1 MAGASRYDGGV
12 AWLAGAAGPCD
23 DATSKAAIVLAC
35 PLPNSDPMPVPSRRS
50 VPADAA
56 ADAETGS
63 EPARDGQHGREDDT
77 ARAPARSRTP
87 RRGPDGRL
95 AEPSV
100 EAADAAAPK
109 PARRGRRKAA
119 ESESANADAAQGDA
133 EGAGDKPAKA
143 GKEKAA
149 KAAPKLVKTADKL
162 AKLGLTRSIDLVLH
176 LPMRYEDETTLTPM
190 RELLP
195 GELAQTEGVVYDN
208 EITYRP
214 RRQLLVRLRDED
226 GSELVLRFLNFYG
239 SQVKQMAVGQRLR
252 VRGDV
257 RGGFFGLE
265 IVHPAVRVVDEDTP
279 LAQVLTPVYPST
291 AGVSQAYL
299 RKAIDNALVRTPL
312 PELLPAEVEAA
323 YLRPL
328 GVPALADAVRQ
339 LHHPGVDSDE
349 TALIDGTHPAWIR
362 IKFDELLAQQL
373 SLKRAHE
380 ERRTRAAPAMPRRG
394 ADDQDSLVAR
404 LFAALPFSLT
414 GAQTRVVDEIARD
427 LTLAHP
433 MQRLLQ
439 GDVGSGKTV
448 VAALAAA
455 QAIDAGY
462 QAALMA
468 PTEILAEQHARKLRG
483 WLEPLGVTVAWL
495 AGSLKTRDKRSAIE
509 AAALGTAQ
517 LVIGT
522 HAIIQDTV
530 EFARLG
536 LVIVDEQHRF
546 GVAQRLALRAKA
558 GGPAGFQP
566 HQLMMSATPI
576 PRTLAMTYYADL
588 EVSTIDELP
597 PGRTPIVTKLVAD
610 ARREEVIGRVRDAAL
625 GGRQVYWVCPLIE
638 ESETLQL
645 QTAVETYETLA
656 AALPGVNVGLVH
668 GRLSPA
674 EKASVMEAFSRNEV
688 QLLVATTVIEVGVDV
703 PNASLMVI
711 EHAERFGLAQLHQLR
726 GRVGRG
732 TAASAC
738 VLMYSG
744 PLSIAGRARLK
755 TMRETND
762 GFEIARRDLEIRG
775 PGEFLGAR
783 QSGAAML
790 RFADLEQD
798 GWLIEP
804 AREAAAAL
812 IAHHPEVVT
821 QHLARWL
828 GAREQFLKA

>member
-1 MAGASRYDGGV
+1 M
-12 AWLAGAAGPCD
+12 
-23 DATSKAAIVLAC
+23 
-35 PLPNSDPMPVPSRRS
+35 
-50 VPADAA
+50 
-56 ADAETGS
+56 
-63 EPARDGQHGREDDT
+63 
-77 ARAPARSRTP
+77 
-87 RRGPDGRL
+87 
-95 AEPSV
+95 
-100 EAADAAAPK
+100 
-109 PARRGRRKAA
+109 
-119 ESESANADAAQGDA
+119 
-133 EGAGDKPAKA
+133 
-143 GKEKAA
+143 
-149 KAAPKLVKTADKL
+149 KTADKL

-176 LPMRYEDETTLTPM
+176 LPMRYEDETTLTPIG
-190 RELLP
+190 ELLP
-195 GELAQTEGVVYDN
+195 GGVAQTEGVVFDN
-208 EITYRP
+208 EVAYRP
-214 RRQLLVRLRDED
+214 RRQLVVKIRDDD
-226 GSELVLRFLNFYG
+226 GDQLVLRFLNFYG

-257 RGGFFGLE
+257 RGGFFGME
-265 IVHPAVRVVDEDTP
+265 MVHPAVRVVEADAP
-279 LAQVLTPVYPST
+279 LPQVLTPVYPST

-299 RKAIDNALVRTPL
+299 RKAIENAVERTPL
-312 PELLPAEVEAA
+312 PELLPPEIERD
-323 YLRPL
+323 YLKPL
-328 GVPALADAVRQ
+328 GVPTLAQAVRI

-349 TALIDGTHPAWIR
+349 AALMDGSHPAWTR
-362 IKFDELLAQQL
+362 IKFEELLAQQL

-380 ERRTRAAPAMPRRG
+380 ERRTRAAPAMPRRTA
-394 ADDQDSLVAR
+394 ADADALTTR
-404 LFAALPFSLT
+404 LYAALPFTLT
-414 GAQTRVVDEIARD
+414 GAQARVVDEIAHD
-427 LTLAHP
+427 LTLPHP

-448 VAALAAA
+448 VAALAAT

-468 PTEILAEQHARKLRG
+468 PTEILAEQHARKLRA
-483 WLEPLGVTVAWL
+483 WLEPLGVSVAWL
-495 AGSLKTRDKRSAIE
+495 AGSLKAKEKRAAVE

-546 GVAQRLALRAKA
+546 GVEQRLALRAKA
-558 GGPAGFQP
+558 ANAANGARDFQP

-588 EVSTIDELP
+588 DVSTIDELP
-597 PGRTPIVTKLVAD
+597 PGRTPVLTRVVGD
-610 ARREEVIGRVRDAAL
+610 ARREEVIARVREAAL
-625 GGRQVYWVCPLIE
+625 TGRQVYWVCPLIE

-656 AALPGVNVGLVH
+656 AALPELKVGLVH

-674 EKASVMEAFSRNEV
+674 DKAAVMDAFTRNEV

-732 TAASAC
+732 TAASVC
-738 VLMYSG
+738 VLLYSG
-744 PLSIAGRARLK
+744 PLSLTGRERLK
-755 TMRETND
+755 TMRETTD

-790 RFADLEQD
+790 RFANLETD
-798 GWLIEP
+798 GWLIDP
-804 AREAAAAL
+804 ARDAAARL
-812 IAHHPEVVT
+812 IAAYPDVVT

-828 GAREQFLKA
+828 GAREQYLKA